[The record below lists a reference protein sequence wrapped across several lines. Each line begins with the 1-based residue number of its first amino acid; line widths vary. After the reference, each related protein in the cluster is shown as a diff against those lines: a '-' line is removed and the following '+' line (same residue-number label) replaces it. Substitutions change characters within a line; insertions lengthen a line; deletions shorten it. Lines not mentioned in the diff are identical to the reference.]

1 MIRPATTTVCFMILV
16 ASSVFG
22 QAEQPSLDGAMSAIR
37 KAADNFPPTFSSEAE
52 QANVLRLWHWAE
64 SGLRASLE
72 AKTAPEKELE
82 LLLGE
87 IYRLGHNLDIEGA
100 GDNAVSHLNRAI
112 TLDPTN
118 PKPYLLLGRHLTFSG
133 SYTDGELA
141 LLHAY
146 VLSRPENL
154 VDLQFL
160 LANNYYFQK
169 RFALT
174 LAMISRIPPD
184 HPAAR
189 ASAVIRDSSRQA
201 LETHAPRTIEVD
213 VP

>member
-1 MIRPATTTVCFMILV
+1 MIFF
-16 ASSVFG
+16 ASSVLG
-22 QAEQPSLDGAMSAIR
+22 QAEQPNLDSAMSAIR
-37 KAADNFPPTFSSEAE
+37 RAADKFPPTFSSEAE
-52 QANVLRLWHWAE
+52 QANVLRLWHWVE
-64 SGLRASLE
+64 SGLQASLE
-72 AKTAPEKELE
+72 AKTAPEKDLE

-100 GDNAVSHLNRAI
+100 GDKAVSHLNRAI
-112 TLDPTN
+112 TLDPIN
-118 PKPYLLLGRHLTFSG
+118 PKPYLLLGRHLTFKG

-146 VLSRPENL
+146 ILSPPENL

-169 RFALT
+169 RFALA

-189 ASAVIRDSSRQA
+189 ASTVIRDNSRKA
-201 LETHAPRTIEVD
+201 LETGVAPKTIEID
-213 VP
+213 IP